1 MADPLRVH
9 VGLTVGREFHQIDAA
24 ARRVHLFVPEDIG
37 RANGKTE
44 TAVNALIDDF
54 SRWRVMGVKGA
65 GGGRNRFGIRHQ
77 MPPTKRPGF
86 NVDLG
91 SNCFFTARMS
101 GSASPGSPQASSA
114 GMANGA

>member
-9 VGLTVGREFHQIDAA
+9 VGLAVSREFHQIDTAA
-24 ARRVHLFVPEDIG
+24 GRIHLFVPEDIG
-37 RANGKTE
+37 WADRETE
-44 TAVNALIDDF
+44 TAVDALIDDF
-54 SRWRVMGVKGA
+54 SRWRVMGVEGT
-65 GGGRNRFGIRHQ
+65 GGGRNRFWIGHQ

-101 GSASPGSPQASSA
+101 GNASPGSPHASSA
-114 GMANGA
+114 DMADGR